1 MARGCAQLCRRT
13 LSCAYPHCR
22 QELQT
27 APTAAGSNVWH
38 APSTRAA
45 PEGTVCGQH
54 LGTGHRQSACPS
66 TVLFQR
72 SCNGVIRRF
81 NGARGLPMGLVCV
94 RSASRGTGKQP
105 INAYKQPINTY
116 QYPVN
121 IYKQPINTNS
131 SLYRGYRCGEC
142 DEGYYESATR
152 GCEPCTCSDSS
163 FGPYMG
169 IVAGNQPINTY
180 NQPIHTC

>member
-142 DEGYYESATR
+142 TYINNLLTPILLYTG
-152 GCEPCTCSDSS
+152 
-163 FGPYMG
+163 G
-169 IVAGNQPINTY
+169 IDAVNVHI
-180 NQPIHTC
+180 